1 MSETGQTTW
10 EPNLSTSRF
19 LAYFARYA
27 PRPVALANFF
37 SILLGFAQRTT
48 ALFRSPGLFHRR

>member
-1 MSETGQTTW
+1 MIC
-10 EPNLSTSRF
+10 PRRAF

-27 PRPVALANFF
+27 PRPVALADFF

-48 ALFRSPGLFHRR
+48 ALFRSPSLFHRR